1 MRLLSACSKSLT
13 GRRLKH
19 PRVALLLLSAL
30 LFSCSTRNISEYRS
44 NNTIDGIVVIRGG
57 GPLTRT
63 VLVEDRHGI
72 RTVVK
77 SVKWRAEL
85 ASLKGRRVM
94 VRGDLEGSPR
104 FGYSIRVQS
113 YQLVPP
119 PGMIAV
125 RGVLSLAEDQLRI
138 LNRETGESYI
148 IEGKLGP
155 ALRQLAGYQIWVWG
169 GEEDSI
175 ITAEGYE
182 LTGSG

>member
-13 GRRLKH
+13 SRRLKY
-19 PRVALLLLSAL
+19 PRVAMFFFSAL

-44 NNTIDGIVVIRGG
+44 NNTIEGIVVIRGG

-63 VLVEDRHGI
+63 VLLEDRHGI

-77 SVKWRAEL
+77 SGKWGDEL

-94 VRGDLEGSPR
+94 VRGDMEGSPR
-104 FGYSIRVQS
+104 FGYSIMVQS

-119 PGMIAV
+119 PGMMAV
-125 RGVLSLAEDQLRI
+125 RGVLNLNEGQLRI
-138 LNRETGESYI
+138 LNGKTGRSYI
-148 IEGKLGP
+148 IKGKLGP
-155 ALRQLAGYQIWVWG
+155 ALRQLAGYEIWVWG

-175 ITAEGYE
+175 ITVEGYE
-182 LTGSG
+182 LIGSG

>member
-1 MRLLSACSKSLT
+1 MRLLSACSKFLP
-13 GRRLKH
+13 GKRLKH
-19 PRVALLLLSAL
+19 ASVALFLISSLV
-30 LFSCSTRNISEYRS
+30 FSCASKENPGYSYRNS
-44 NNTIDGIVVIRGG
+44 IDGIVVIRGG

-63 VLVEDRHGI
+63 VLLEDRHGI

-77 SVKWRAEL
+77 SGKWKDEL

-94 VRGDLEGSPR
+94 VRGDMEGSPR

-125 RGVLSLAEDQLRI
+125 RGVLNLTGGHLRI
-138 LNRETGESYI
+138 INRKTGGSYI

-169 GEEDSI
+169 GKEDSI
-175 ITAEGYE
+175 IKVEGYE
-182 LTGSG
+182 LIGSG